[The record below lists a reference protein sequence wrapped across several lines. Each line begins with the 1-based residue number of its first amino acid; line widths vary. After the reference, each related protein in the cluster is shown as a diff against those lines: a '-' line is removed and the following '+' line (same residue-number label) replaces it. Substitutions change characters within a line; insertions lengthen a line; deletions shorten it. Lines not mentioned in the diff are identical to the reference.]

1 MSVPS
6 SAVRRRSPLL
16 RAVVVAGLAGSL
28 GGCNSAA
35 LTSYDLLAA
44 PSVSS
49 RKGVI
54 RGALTVGEPR
64 TDNVLDSDRIVVRT
78 GATELAYLS
87 DAQWSERL
95 PALVQNRL
103 IATFQN
109 AHFLRL
115 VGRPGDPS
123 DYDLIVDLRRFEI
136 DTTTNQA
143 RVEMAVRILGA
154 GKGRAVAGKVF
165 TASAPAPHTA
175 NSAAAAALD
184 AALANVMRAIVAWTA
199 AAI

>member
-1 MSVPS
+1 MFVLSSV
-6 SAVRRRSPLL
+6 VRRRS
-16 RAVVVAGLAGSL
+16 RAFRALAVAAVAGGLAG
-28 GGCNSAA
+28 CNSSA

-44 PSVSS
+44 PSVSA
-49 RKGVI
+49 RKGTI
-54 RGALTVGEPR
+54 RGALTIGEPR
-64 TDNVLDSDRIVVRT
+64 SDNVLDSDRIVVRT
-78 GATELAYLS
+78 GPTELAYLS

-136 DTTTNQA
+136 DTTTNEA
-143 RVEMAVRILGA
+143 RIEMAVRIMGA
-154 GKGRAVAGKVF
+154 GKARAVAGKVF

-175 NSAAAAALD
+175 NGAAAAALD
-184 AALANVMRAIVAWTA
+184 TALATAMRAIVAWTA